1 MRAGWA
7 FFAAGFRRYSSYR
20 AATVAGVVTNSV
32 FGILK
37 ASVYVA
43 AVSSA
48 GGSLGGYDAHSS
60 VTFAWLTQAL
70 IAPVHMF
77 TWTELAQRVRT
88 GDVAIDLARPM
99 DLQMSW
105 LFTDLGRAAYVLVPR
120 GLPPLLVAGATF
132 GLTLP
137 ASPLPYLLGAVS
149 IVLAVAISFACRF
162 AINLTALWLIEI
174 RGVNTI
180 YLGVS
185 TMLSGLFVPVR
196 WFPPWLRTVAAAT
209 PFPSLLQ
216 TPADLIMATRT
227 GWAAAI
233 ALGVQVLWLAVT
245 LTLGRVLL
253 ARAVLKVVVQ
263 GG

>member
-1 MRAGWA
+1 VRAGWA
-7 FFAAGFRRYSSYR
+7 LFTAGFRRYSSYR

-43 AVSSA
+43 AVASA
-48 GGSLGGYDAHSS
+48 GGSLGGYDAKAS

-88 GDVAIDLARPM
+88 GDVAIDLARPL

-105 LFTDLGRAAYVLVPR
+105 LATDLGRAAFVLVPR
-120 GLPPLLVAGATF
+120 GLPPLLVAAVTF

-137 ASPLPYLLGAVS
+137 AAPLPYLLGALS
-149 IVLAVAISFACRF
+149 IVLAVGISFACRF
-162 AINLTALWLIEI
+162 AINLTSLWLIEI

-185 TMLSGLFVPVR
+185 TLLSGLFVPVR
-196 WFPPWLRTVAAAT
+196 WFPPWLRALAAGT

-216 TPADLIMATRT
+216 TPVDLIMGRRT
-227 GWAAAI
+227 GWAAALV
-233 ALGVQVLWLAVT
+233 LGVQLLWLAAT
-245 LTLGRVLL
+245 LALGRVVL
-253 ARAVLKVVVQ
+253 ARAVRKVVVQ